1 MSIVKY
7 RPWSALS
14 SIQDELNKAFGE
26 NLGLLSEEASNN
38 RLNTW
43 TPHVDIKEEEKNFV
57 VLADIPGVDPK
68 DIKVNMDENTLTI
81 QGNKHSETKDSSENY
96 SKIERFSGSFCR
108 QFTLPSNIDKE
119 KIKAKSKN
127 GVLELTLPKTT
138 AGLSK
143 SIKIEVE

>member
-26 NLGLLSEEASNN
+26 NLSLLNEEVSNN
-38 RLNTW
+38 RLSSW

-68 DIKVNMDENTLTI
+68 DIKVNMDENILTI
-81 QGNKHSETKDSSENY
+81 QGNRHSETKDNSESY

-143 SIKIEVE
+143 AIKVEVE